1 MMGAVVV
8 YLFVPPSQR
17 PAFIERLEYLA
28 YDQRMQ
34 LSVSSDT
41 IDSQI
46 VVVDIDQPSQDS
58 RGQWPWPRNLTANLI
73 ANLLEHYQVSGVGLD
88 VYFPDEASC
97 AREADSVLGDVLQQY
112 SSNIVMALK
121 VTNQSQPARK
131 NRSDVTGNG
140 VLLQGNS
147 SLSPT
152 ARYWGNGIYYS
163 GNLARFVTP
172 QTAIGHIIPVVDPED
187 DKVRRLLPVYR
198 FGKQYFDTLSLSM
211 WRQMLGAD
219 SLLLDTS
226 LDNWLDSPKLRLM
239 VGGEVIPGYA
249 IPINHRGE
257 VLIPY
262 HANVDTVSAVDVM
275 DKRLSPDSLVG
286 KFVLI
291 GSSAQAQGDDL
302 VSTPLRS
309 QLPGVEIH
317 AVMLGAMLASAQAG
331 EVPRFKV
338 QPAHEITLQV
348 VLMLFS
354 LLSLLLARRFGV
366 RAMLLTGPLL
376 LVSWA
381 AGNYWLWAAQNVA
394 LEFLPLAAFTL
405 MLLLYLGISDLLEI
419 NVRHRHVRRMFGYYL
434 PEAVVHRLA
443 TDWQGTDWLKP
454 ERREMTILFADV
466 QGFTTMAETL
476 PPEVVADITKQLFTG
491 LTGVIHQHQ
500 GTVDKYMGDAV
511 MAFWGAPLFDDD
523 HALHAAQAA
532 LAMQKTVAD
541 LNETIFKHQEIHIRL
556 GIGINTGMVVVGNL
570 GSEQRHAYT
579 VMGSAVNTASAIQQL
594 TRNYPYDIL
603 AGEETAHQLPESMR
617 LDLGAVATRKLLHKI
632 KIFAVKGAVVE

>member
-1 MMGAVVV
+1 MMGGVVV
-8 YLFVPPSQR
+8 YLFIPPSQR

-34 LSVSSDT
+34 LSASPDT

-46 VVVDIDQPSQDS
+46 VVVDIDQPSQD
-58 RGQWPWPRNLTANLI
+58 RKGQWPWPRNLTADLI

-97 AREADSVLGDVLQQY
+97 SREADGVLAQVLQQY
-112 SSNIVMALK
+112 SPNIVMALK
-121 VTNQSQPARK
+121 LTDKHQAVRK
-131 NRSDVTGNG
+131 MRGDVTGKG
-140 VLLQGNS
+140 VALEGADKLPFTVG
-147 SLSPT
+147 
-152 ARYWGNGIYYS
+152 YWGNSVDYS

-226 LDNWLDSPKLRLM
+226 LDNWLDSPKFRLM
-239 VGGEVIPGYA
+239 IGGEKTRYTIPV
-249 IPINHRGE
+249 NHRGE

-262 HANVDTVSAVDVM
+262 HAKVDTVSAADVL
-275 DKRLSPDSLVG
+275 DKRLSPESLAG

-302 VSTPLRS
+302 VATPLRS

-317 AVMLGAMLASAQAG
+317 AVMLGAMLASAEEG
-331 EVPRFKV
+331 EKPRFKV
-338 QPAHEITLQV
+338 QPQHEITLQV
-348 VLMLFS
+348 VLMFFA
-354 LLSLLLARRFGV
+354 LLLLLLARRFGV
-366 RAMLLTGPLL
+366 RTMLLSGPLL
-376 LVSWA
+376 LASWA
-381 AGNYWLWAAQNVA
+381 VGNYWLWAGYNIA
-394 LEFLPLAAFTL
+394 LEMLPLAALIL
-405 MLLLYLGISDLLEI
+405 MLLMYLGISDLLEI
-419 NVRHRHVRRMFGYYL
+419 NARHRHVRRMFGYYL
-434 PEAVVHRLA
+434 PAPVVHRLA
-443 TDWQGTDWLKP
+443 ADWQGTDWFKP
-454 ERREMTILFADV
+454 ERREMTIMFADV
-466 QGFTTMAETL
+466 QGFTAMAESL
-476 PPEVVADITKQLFTG
+476 PPEVVAEITKQLFTS
-491 LTGVIHQHQ
+491 LTEAIHQHQ

-511 MAFWGAPLFDDD
+511 MAFWGAPLLDDE

-532 LAMQKTVAD
+532 LAIQEAVSH
-541 LNETIFKHQEIHIRL
+541 LNETVFKYQEIHIRL
-556 GIGINTGMVVVGNL
+556 GIGINTGVVVVGNL

-579 VMGSAVNTASAIQQL
+579 VMGGAVNTASAIQQL